1 MNARRDTAGIF
12 TLLGDG
18 HARTG
23 GLLDIRR
30 WTAKQC
36 PALIQ
41 IRATFTSLSGLPF
54 QQHTWP

>member
-23 GLLDIRR
+23 ALLDLRR
-30 WTAKQC
+30 
-36 PALIQ
+36 
-41 IRATFTSLSGLPF
+41 
-54 QQHTWP
+54 